1 MMWLYLP
8 FRNLF
13 RNLRRTLAIL
23 LTIAMG
29 AGALFSFDGFITGVL
44 EQYREDTIHAQY
56 GYGQVNTKGYREK
69 VYENPTRHWIT
80 NSGEVED
87 FLLDLDGVTQVFPRV
102 SFSALIKKGNTTVS
116 GMGQGVEAEKEA
128 EFFTSMNVEEGK
140 LLSTERNGI
149 LLGRGLA
156 NSLDVHPGDTVK
168 VVATSTSGLLNDARF
183 VVTGIFHTGSV
194 EFDSRVFRIQLRPA
208 QRLVKTNRVEMISL
222 ELRDL
227 ADWDTVAKA
236 IELRFPNLE
245 ATSFAVLDKI
255 FYQHSVDWLKA
266 QFGVVQII
274 ILAIVLLGIFNT
286 VSTSVLERKQ
296 EIGNLRANGESV
308 FSIMRLFLIESA
320 LLAIFGSLIGIALS
334 ATILTLFIDQGI
346 LMPPGPGMTRQFVV
360 SFTFSW
366 YMVFYTMILSTL
378 AALIASF
385 FAGYR
390 VAKMAIA
397 KALRSF

>member
-29 AGALFSFDGFITGVL
+29 AGALFSFDGFIRGVL
-44 EQYREDTIHAQY
+44 EEYREDTIHAQY
-56 GYGQVNTKGYREK
+56 GYGQVNTKGYRDK
-69 VYENPTRHWIT
+69 VYENPTRYWIR
-80 NSGEVED
+80 NGSEVEE
-87 FLLDLDGVTQVFPRV
+87 FMMGLDGVEQVFPRA

-116 GMGQGVEAEKEA
+116 GHGQGVDGKRES
-128 EFFTSMNVEEGK
+128 EFFTSLNVEEGK
-140 LLSTERNGI
+140 LLTNEQNGI

-183 VVTGIFHTGSV
+183 VVTGIFHTGSF

-208 QRLVKTNRVEMISL
+208 QRLVKTNRVESISM

-227 ADWDTVAKA
+227 SDWDRVSKA
-236 IELRFPNLE
+236 IEQRFPDLE

-266 QFGVVQII
+266 QFSVVQII

-320 LLAIFGSLIGIALS
+320 FLAIIGSVIGIGLS
-334 ATILTLFIDQGI
+334 AAVLSLFIDKGI
-346 LMPPGPGMTRQFVV
+346 LMPPGPGMTRQFLV
-360 SFTFSW
+360 SFSFAW
-366 YMVFYTMILSTL
+366 PMVFYTMTLSTI

-385 FAGYR
+385 FAGFK
-390 VAKMAIA
+390 VAKMAVA